1 MNVIR
6 CKFTKEKDMIYISHL
21 DLQRL
26 LQRILRKA
34 GIRVAYSQG
43 FNPHPKISFGQALS
57 LGVTSYGE
65 YIDVELEDI
74 VEADEFMTRVNNA
87 LPDGIKIQKV
97 KFIDKTVTT
106 SLSSSI
112 SHGSYMISMNV
123 SSDIEIADIKTKV
136 AEFMKL
142 EEIINIKKNKKG
154 KLKEVNIRP
163 LIKTLKVVS
172 LEENILTLNM
182 LVATGSSAN
191 LSPNVLIDKLNGFS
205 NIGIDL
211 ENLKIIRN
219 DLYIE
224 DNNKLLAPM

>member
-6 CKFTKEKDMIYISHL
+6 CKFTKEKDMVYISHL

-34 GIRVAYSQG
+34 GIKVAYSQG

-65 YIDVELEDI
+65 YIDVELEEI
-74 VEADEFMTRVNNA
+74 VEADEFLTRVNGA

-97 KFIDKTVTT
+97 KFIDKTLTP

-112 SHGSYMISMNV
+112 SHGSYLISMNIN
-123 SSDIEIADIKTKV
+123 SDIEVEDIKTKV
-136 AEFMKL
+136 DEFMKL
-142 EEIINIKKNKKG
+142 DEIINIKKNKKG

-182 LVATGSSAN
+182 LIATGSSAN
-191 LSPNVLIDKLNGFS
+191 LNPSVLLDKLNGFYD
-205 NIGIDL
+205 IGIDL
-211 ENLKIIRN
+211 ENLKITRT

>member
-34 GIRVAYSQG
+34 GIKVAYSQG

-57 LGVTSYGE
+57 LGVISYGE

-74 VEADEFMTRVNNA
+74 IEAEEFMTRVNNA
-87 LPDGIKIQKV
+87 LPDGIKIQKA
-97 KFIDKTVTT
+97 KFIDKTTT
-106 SLSSSI
+106 KSLSSSI
-112 SHGSYMISMNV
+112 SHGSYLISMNIN
-123 SSDIEIADIKTKV
+123 SDIEVEDIKTKV
-136 AEFMKL
+136 DEFMKL
-142 EEIINIKKNKKG
+142 DEIINIKKNKKG

-163 LIKTLKVVS
+163 LIKTVKVVS

-182 LVATGSSAN
+182 LVSTGSSAN
-191 LSPNVLIDKLNGFS
+191 LNPSVLLDKLNGFS
-205 NIGIDL
+205 DIGIDL

-224 DNNKLLAPM
+224 ENNKLLAPM

>member
-6 CKFTKEKDMIYISHL
+6 CKLVKEKDMVYISHL

-26 LQRILRKA
+26 IQRILRKA
-34 GIRVAYSQG
+34 GINVAYSQG

-65 YIDVELEDI
+65 YIDVELEEI
-74 VEADEFMTRVNNA
+74 VEADEFLTRVNKA

-97 KFIDKTVTT
+97 KFIDKTITP

-112 SHGSYMISMNV
+112 SHGSYIISMNIN
-123 SSDIEIADIKTKV
+123 SDLDIESIKTKV
-136 AEFMKL
+136 DEFMKL
-142 EEIINIKKNKKG
+142 DEIINIKKNKKG

-172 LEENILTLNM
+172 LEENILTLDM

-191 LSPNVLIDKLNGFS
+191 LNPSVLVDKLNGFA
-205 NIGIDL
+205 NIGIDI
-211 ENLKIIRN
+211 ENLKITRN

-224 DNNKLLAPM
+224 DNNKFLVPM